1 MRERTSSTGRGYP
14 NGMRLVVLVS
24 SVASVSASHTT
35 IHLLAAA
42 LARGHAVRVVEPWDI
57 DLDERGRVQLR
68 AFVLDGLGPDRE
80 ALVETLRMRSAP
92 RRTVAAN
99 DHDVLLLRVN
109 PLDTA
114 VVAFAQLAKRA
125 GLRVLNDPDGLLATT
140 HKSWLA
146 SLPPEVP
153 RPRTVVTRSGAVAER
168 FATTERGGVVVK
180 PARASGGRGVGL
192 VRDGLGELAS
202 AFDAASRAGD
212 GWVVV
217 QAYIPEADEGE
228 KRLLWL
234 DGELIGGYRRLRA
247 PGDFRHNL
255 RRGASPEAAEVDDAD
270 RRAVAALDPHLKRAG
285 VWFAGID
292 LIGGR
297 LVEVNVLNPG
307 GAHFTTLLGGVAVGE
322 RLAVALERLGAAPAP
337 DYQRGLE
344 ATR

>member
-1 MRERTSSTGRGYP
+1 MAANNT
-14 NGMRLVVLVS
+14 
-24 SVASVSASHTT
+24 
-35 IHLLAAA
+35 AA
-42 LARGHAVRVVEPWDI
+42 LAALKAARNSVYAELAAHNNIDTTARAADWADVTDALQTKLEDLVHSIASLSKPTATPTSEPRNSSVRSDVPKLDSSNPAADFPIYGSQVQTMAKQQGFDI
-57 DLDERGRVQLR
+57 
-68 AFVLDGLGPDRE
+68 
-80 ALVETLRMRSAP
+80 
-92 RRTVAAN
+92 
-99 DHDVLLLRVN
+99 
-109 PLDTA
+109 
-114 VVAFAQLAKRA
+114 
-125 GLRVLNDPDGLLATT
+125 NDPDGLLATT